1 MNVFSLLFSFLAG
14 IVGSMG
20 LGGGSILIIYLSS
33 ILFMEQTKAQG
44 INVLF
49 FIPCAIY
56 ALIYYFKEKLIIK
69 EAILPLLLSGIV
81 GVLIGLKLVT
91 LFNTVI
97 LSKLFGGFLIILSI
111 KELVLLIKNRS
122 AINN

>member
-69 EAILPLLLSGIV
+69 AAILPLLLSGIV
-81 GVLIGLKLVT
+81 GVFIGLKLIT